1 MMKRKKNNSF
11 WLSYSDLMTSLFFV
25 MLILFLSTAIKLS
38 NQIKAN
44 ESIIEGQSVEIN
56 KLKRILQL
64 DTLFAEL
71 SQSTTLKYIEENKTF
86 IAKDFEGIEIF
97 EPDSSI
103 IKEQYLNTVDQVGHD
118 LEALLR
124 NLENKTPECSYLLVI
139 EGNSA
144 NKTINPWPRDRRYN
158 YELSYKR
165 ALALYNRWV
174 SIGVNLRQ
182 YNTEIQICGSGLNG
196 INRDAK
202 EENNKR
208 FVIQIIPK
216 VSRPESN

>member
-1 MMKRKKNNSF
+1 MKKSKSNSF

-38 NQIKAN
+38 RQIATN
-44 ESIIEGQSVEIN
+44 ETIIEGQSVEID

-64 DTLFAEL
+64 DTLFSQL
-71 SQSTTLKYIEENKTF
+71 SASTTLRYIEENKAF
-86 IAKDFEGIEIF
+86 VAKDFEGIEIF
-97 EPDSSI
+97 KPDSSE
-103 IKEQYLNTVDQVGHD
+103 IKEQYIDMVDKVGMD
-118 LEALLR
+118 LESLLK
-124 NLENKTPECSYLLVI
+124 NLMDKTPDCSYLLVI

-144 NKTINPWPRDRRYN
+144 NYTINPLPKDRDYN
-158 YELSYKR
+158 YRLSYDR
-165 ALALYNRWV
+165 ALALYNRWTQRG
-174 SIGVNLRQ
+174 INLRK

-196 INRDAK
+196 INRDKK

-216 VSRPESN
+216 VSRPE

>member
-1 MMKRKKNNSF
+1 MKKSRTNSF

-38 NQIKAN
+38 RQ
-44 ESIIEGQSVEIN
+44 IEGQSVEIE

-64 DTLFAEL
+64 DTLFSQL
-71 SQSTTLKYIEENKTF
+71 SASSALRYNAENKTF
-86 IAKDFEGIEIF
+86 VAKDFEGIEIF
-97 EPDSSI
+97 EPELAV
-103 IKEQYLNTVDQVGHD
+103 IKDEYREMVDKVGRD
-118 LEALLR
+118 LQELLK
-124 NLENKTPECSYLLVI
+124 NLKDKTPDCSYLLVI

-144 NKTINPWPRDRRYN
+144 NYAINPLPADRPYN
-158 YELSYKR
+158 YRLSYDR
-165 ALALYNRWV
+165 ALALYNRWAEKR
-174 SIGVNLRQ
+174 INLRK

-196 INRDAK
+196 INRDEK

-216 VSRPESN
+216 VSRPE

>member
-1 MMKRKKNNSF
+1 MKKKKDNSF

-38 NQIKAN
+38 RQIAAN
-44 ESIIEGQSVEIN
+44 ETIIAGQSVEID

-64 DTLFAEL
+64 DTLFSEL
-71 SQSTTLKYIEENKTF
+71 SQSTTLMYIEKNKTF
-86 IAKDFEGIEIF
+86 VAKDFEGIEIF
-97 EPDSSI
+97 APDSSVI
-103 IKEQYLNTVDQVGHD
+103 LSKYINTVDKVGRD
-118 LEALLR
+118 LEGLLK
-124 NLENKTPECSYLLVI
+124 NLIDKTPDCSYLLVI

-144 NKTINPWPRDRRYN
+144 NRTINPWPKDRSYN
-158 YELSYKR
+158 YRLSYDR

-174 SIGVNLRQ
+174 SIGVDLRQ

-196 INRDAK
+196 INRDQK

-216 VSRPESN
+216 VSRPD

>member
-1 MMKRKKNNSF
+1 MKKKKDNSF

-38 NQIKAN
+38 RQIAAN
-44 ESIIEGQSVEIN
+44 ETIIAGQSVEID

-64 DTLFAEL
+64 DTLFSEL
-71 SQSTTLKYIEENKTF
+71 SQSSTLMYNEENKTF
-86 IAKDFEGIEIF
+86 VAKDFVGIEIF

-103 IKEQYLNTVDQVGHD
+103 IKKEYITIVDSVGRD
-118 LEALLR
+118 LETLLH
-124 NLENKTPECSYLLVI
+124 NLMDKTPDCSYLLVI

-144 NKTINPWPRDRRYN
+144 NRTVNPWPKDRPHN

-196 INRDAK
+196 INRDQK

-216 VSRPESN
+216 VSRPD